1 MPNPVRPDGPVPA
14 RVMIVGEAPGEREVQ
29 EGKPFVGSSGWEL
42 TKMLSEAG
50 INRNECFVT
59 NLARYRPPDNDMNL
73 WMREKLTF
81 GPKLL
86 KEDEK
91 KLAAGIDPR
100 KFVRMRDMLVH
111 PYLKEGYEILKREI
125 AEVHPNI
132 IIPVG
137 NSSLW
142 ALTGK
147 WGITNWRGSMLYADE
162 FPDRKVIPT
171 IHPAAVLRE
180 WAYRPAVVSDLRRA
194 KRFVGGQ
201 DYPKPDWQFHIRPSF
216 DIAVTLLKWLLDR
229 LDSGEQLRLSFDL
242 ETRAGHI
249 ACAGLSWSLTE
260 AICLPFM
267 CVERQMGYW
276 TETEEAEIVFLLCR
290 ILTHIHVETVGQNLL
305 YDSQYTW
312 RWWHF
317 VPAQRTR
324 DLQDTMIAQHSIFSD
339 LPKKI
344 AYQASLYCDYYV
356 WWKDEGKELDT
367 KAGEEPGW
375 FYNCED
381 CVYTDE
387 CGQTHLETVKTMGLE
402 KVYTQQQALFW
413 PVLKAM
419 LKGVRIDTKM
429 RDELIMEVMEEQ
441 AKRHQFLIDVLGHP
455 LNPGSNGPN
464 GQMQKLFYQD
474 LGQTPVMTRAKKGQP
489 ARVTL
494 NDEALQTISKREPLL
509 KPIVNAISDIRTL
522 GVFLSS
528 FLQKPLSYDGRMRCS
543 YNIGGSASGKSAPVT
558 YRLSSS
564 EDAFDSGGNLQN
576 IPSEKSKSV
585 GKAKA
590 RGSIAAIGDPYS
602 LPNLRAMFIPDPG
615 YDWWNGDLDRADLQ
629 VVAWEAEDEMLKL
642 ALKAGADI
650 HLLNAFILTGK
661 EPPPLEE
668 LNEKHPKYPDHRGPL
683 KYIREFAKVF
693 CHGTN
698 YVGSARTMAAHTGRT
713 IHEVDRAQKIWF
725 GAHPGIKRWHTRT
738 EQQIGKF
745 HFVEN
750 KFGYRWYIFDR
761 VDTILPE
768 AVAWIPQSTV
778 SIVINKI
785 WLNIDEKLTRGS
797 IDFGPDDVQTLLQV
811 HDSLGGQFPSRLRDK
826 CLAGIL
832 ECSRVTIPYE
842 DPLTIPFSVTS
853 SPISWGNC

>member
-1 MPNPVRPDGPVPA
+1 MNPVKPSGPVPA

-29 EGKPFVGSSGWEL
+29 EGRPFVGASGWEL
-42 TKMLSEAG
+42 DKMLGEAG
-50 INRNECFVT
+50 ISRGECFVT

-100 KFVRMRDMLVH
+100 KFIRMRDMLVH
-111 PYLKEGYEILKREI
+111 PYIQEGYEMLKSEI
-125 AEVHPNI
+125 SEVKPNV

-137 NSSLW
+137 NSSMW

-147 WGITNWRGSMLYADE
+147 WGVTNWRGSMLYADD
-162 FPDRKVIPT
+162 FPERKVIPT

-180 WAYRPAVVSDLRRA
+180 WSHRATVVSDLRRA
-194 KRFVGGQ
+194 RRFIAGEE
-201 DYPKPDWQFHIRPSF
+201 YPKPDWQFHVRPSF
-216 DIAVTLLKWLLDR
+216 DLTVSILRWLLER
-229 LDSGEQLRLSFDL
+229 LEDGEQLRLSFDL
-242 ETRAGHI
+242 ETRSGHI
-249 ACAGLSWSLTE
+249 ACAGLSWSLCD
-260 AICLPFM
+260 AICIPFM
-267 CVERQMGYW
+267 CVERSVGYW
-276 TETEEAEIVFLLCR
+276 SEEEETEIVYLLCR
-290 ILTHIHVETVGQNLL
+290 ILTHSDVEVVGQNLL

-317 VPAQRTR
+317 VPASITR
-324 DLQDTMIAQHSIFSD
+324 KLQDTMIAQHSLFSD

-344 AYQASLYCDYYV
+344 SFQASLYCNYYV
-356 WWKDEGKELDT
+356 FWKDEGKEWE
-367 KAGEEPGW
+367 KGMGEESLW
-375 FYNCED
+375 YYNCED

-387 CGQTHLETVKTMGLE
+387 AGRVELDIAKQLKLEP
-402 KVYTQQQALFW
+402 VYEQQQRMFW

-419 LKGVRIDTKM
+419 LKGVAVNTKM
-429 RDELIMEVMEEQ
+429 RDELTLEVMEEV
-441 AKRHQFLIDVLGHP
+441 ASRHQFINEILGHP
-455 LNPGSNGPN
+455 LNPASTP
-464 GQMQKLFYQD
+464 QMQKLFYGD
-474 LGQTPVMTRAKKGQP
+474 LGQPVIMTRAKKGIP
-489 ARVTL
+489 ARPTL
-494 NDEALQTISKREPLL
+494 NDDALQTIARREPLL
-509 KPIVNAISDIRTL
+509 KPLVNAISDIRTL
-522 GVFLSS
+522 GVFLSG

-576 IPSEKSKSV
+576 IPSEKSKAI

-590 RGSIAAIGDPYS
+590 RGNIAAIGDPYQ

-629 VVAWEAEDEMLKL
+629 VVAWEAEDEMLKA
-642 ALKAGADI
+642 ALKMGADI
-650 HLLNAFILTGK
+650 HVLNAFILTGK

-668 LNEKHPKYPDHRGPL
+668 LVEGHPKYPDHRGPL
-683 KYIREFAKVF
+683 KYVREFAKVF

-725 GAHPGIKRWHTRT
+725 GAHPGIKRWHDRT
-738 EQQIGKF
+738 EAQIQRF

-785 WLNIDEKLTRGS
+785 WLNIDAKLTRGTV
-797 IDFGPDDVQTLLQV
+797 DFGPDDVQTLIQV
-811 HDSLGGQFPSRLRDK
+811 HDSLGGQLPSRRRDE
-826 CLAGIL
+826 LLDGIL
-832 ECSRVTIPYE
+832 ACSRVTIPYE
-842 DPLTIPFSVTS
+842 DPLVIPFSVTT
-853 SPISWGNC
+853 SPISWGDC

>member
-1 MPNPVRPDGPVPA
+1 
-14 RVMIVGEAPGEREVQ
+14 MIVGEAPGETEVR
-29 EGKPFVGSSGWEL
+29 EGKPFVGTSGWEL
-42 TKMLSEAG
+42 TKMLKEAG
-50 INRNECFVT
+50 IERNECFVT
-59 NLARYRPPDNDMNL
+59 NLARYCPPDNEMKL
-73 WMREKLTF
+73 WMRDS
-81 GPKLL
+81 L
-86 KEDEK
+86 KFSK
-91 KLAAGIDPR
+91 KITKDDQKRIDAGFDPR
-100 KFVRMRDMLVH
+100 KFFLMRGQLVH
-111 PYLKEGYEILKREI
+111 PYLVEGYEMLKSEIRE
-125 AEVHPNI
+125 VKPNV

-137 NSSLW
+137 NASMW

-147 WGITNWRGSMLYADE
+147 WGITNWRGSMLYATD

-180 WAYRPAVVSDLRRA
+180 WPHRPAVISDFRRA
-194 KRFVGGQ
+194 KRFINGE
-201 DYPKPDWQFHIRPSF
+201 DYPKPAWQFHIRPSF
-216 DIAVTLLKWLLDR
+216 NLTVSLLQWLFNR
-229 LDSGEQLRLSFDL
+229 LESGEQLRLSFDL
-242 ETRAGHI
+242 ETRSSHI
-249 ACAGLSWSLTE
+249 ACAGISWSLTE
-260 AICLPFM
+260 ALCIPFM
-267 CVERQMGYW
+267 CVERQVGYW
-276 TETEEAEIVFLLCR
+276 TEEEESEIVFLLCR
-290 ILTHIHVETVGQNLL
+290 LLTHKYVFVVGQNLL

-317 VPAQRTR
+317 VPAMRTR
-324 DLQDTMIAQHSIFSD
+324 NLQDTMIAQHSLFSD

-344 AYQASLYCDYYV
+344 SYQASLYCNYYV

-367 KAGEEPGW
+367 AAGEDPGW

-387 CGQTHLETVKTMGLE
+387 CGVTEIDIAKQLKLEA
-402 KVYTQQQALFW
+402 VYAQQQAFFW

-419 LKGVRIDTKM
+419 LKGVRIDLKM
-429 RDELIMEVMEEQ
+429 RDELILEVMEES
-441 AKRHQFLIDVLGHP
+441 AKRHQFLIDVLGYP

-494 NDEALQTISKREPLL
+494 NDDALQTIAKREPVL
-509 KPIVNAISDIRTL
+509 KPVINCISDIRTL

-590 RGSIAAIGDPYS
+590 RGNIAAIGDPYA
-602 LPNLRAMFIPDPG
+602 LPNLRAMFVPDPSH
-615 YDWWNGDLDRADLQ
+615 DWWNGDLDRADLQ
-629 VVAWEAEDEMLKL
+629 VVAWEAEDELLKD
-642 ALKAGADI
+642 ALKKGVDI
-650 HLLNAFILTGK
+650 HLLNSFTLLGK
-661 EPPPLEE
+661 DPPE
-668 LNEKHPKYPDHRGPL
+668 LSELVESHPKYPDHRGPL
-683 KYIREFAKVF
+683 KYVREFSKVF

-725 GAHPGIKRWHTRT
+725 GAHPGIQRWHNRV
-738 EQQIGKF
+738 EKQIGQF

-750 KFGYRWYIFDR
+750 RFGYRWYIFDR

-768 AVAWIPQSTV
+768 AVAWLPQSTV

-785 WLNIDEKLTRGS
+785 WLNIDEKLTRGTM
-797 IDFGPDDVQTLLQV
+797 DFGPDDVQTLIQV

-826 CLAGIL
+826 SLAGIL
-832 ECSRVTIPYE
+832 ACSHVTIPYE
-842 DPLTIPFSVTS
+842 DPLVIPFSVTS